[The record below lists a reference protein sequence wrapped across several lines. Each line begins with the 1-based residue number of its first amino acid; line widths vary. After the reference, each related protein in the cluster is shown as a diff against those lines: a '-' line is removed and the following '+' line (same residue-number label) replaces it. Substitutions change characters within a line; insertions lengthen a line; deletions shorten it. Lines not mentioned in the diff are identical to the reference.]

1 MLFYTISQFFF
12 YDIENNHDAL
22 ASYLKII
29 LGVVGKHG
37 ERGGGGSTAKLSR
50 TVAFLGA
57 FEGAL
62 GGTFGGLEGPGE
74 VLGGSFSGIFIL
86 SNAVK

>member
-29 LGVVGKHG
+29 IGGWLGKHG

-50 TVAFLGA
+50 TVA
-57 FEGAL
+57 L
-62 GGTFGGLEGPGE
+62 GGTGGLGEVFGG
-74 VLGGSFSGIFIL
+74 VW
-86 SNAVK
+86 